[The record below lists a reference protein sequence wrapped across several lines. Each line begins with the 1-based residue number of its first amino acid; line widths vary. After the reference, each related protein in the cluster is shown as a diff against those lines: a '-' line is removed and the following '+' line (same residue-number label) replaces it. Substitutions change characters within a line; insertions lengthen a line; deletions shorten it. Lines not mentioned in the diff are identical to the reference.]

1 MKSIS
6 DIRRDNLKDLIDRE
20 FNGVQSRLA
29 ERMSTEPNLVSRW
42 ASGKKVI
49 GDQSARKIEK
59 AGSKPLNWLDVDHF
73 FALSSQPQSTEP
85 TEIGEVVAHN
95 LKRWMAANR
104 ELSSQQRV
112 ADASHVSQATI
123 NRILR
128 NEVSATIANLEAI
141 ANAFGRS
148 AYEILIPPNDPSTIS
163 YDRARYALLPE
174 ADKDKVESYVAF
186 VMSGSTKEDS

>member
-29 ERMSTEPNLVSRW
+29 ERMGTEPNLVSRW
-42 ASGKKVI
+42 SSGKKII

-59 AGSKPLNWLDVDHF
+59 AGNKPLNWLDVDHY
-73 FALSSQPQSTEP
+73 FALAERPQSTEP
-85 TEIGEVVAHN
+85 TAIGEIVSHN
-95 LKRWMAANR
+95 LKRWMASSR
-104 ELSSQQRV
+104 DLSSQQRV
-112 ADASHVSQATI
+112 ADAAHISQATI

-128 NEVSATIANLEAI
+128 NEVSATVANLEAI
-141 ANAFGRS
+141 SRAFGRS
-148 AYEILIPPNDPSTIS
+148 AYEILIPPNDPATIS

-186 VMSGSTKEDS
+186 VMTSGTKKDQ

>member
-42 ASGKKVI
+42 SSGKKII

-59 AGSKPLNWLDVDHF
+59 AGGKPTNWLDVDHY
-73 FALSSQPQSTEP
+73 FALASQPQTNEP
-85 TEIGEVVAHN
+85 TAIGEIVAHN
-95 LKRWMAANR
+95 LKRWMAGSR

-112 ADASHVSQATI
+112 ADASHVSQTTV

-141 ANAFGRS
+141 AKAFGRS
-148 AYEILIPPNDPSTIS
+148 AYELLIPPNDPATIQ

-174 ADKDKVESYVAF
+174 ADKDKVESYVDF
-186 VMSGSTKEDS
+186 VMSRSAKSDN